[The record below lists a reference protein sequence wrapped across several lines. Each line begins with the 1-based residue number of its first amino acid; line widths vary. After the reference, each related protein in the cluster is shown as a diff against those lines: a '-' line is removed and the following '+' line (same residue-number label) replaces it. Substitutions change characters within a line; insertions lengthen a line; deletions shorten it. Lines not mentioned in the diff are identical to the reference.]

1 MKPNCLMSL
10 SSINVML
17 SRQNMEQ
24 TQQDKEILQAD
35 KATPA
40 ADETE
45 SEKIVEVL
53 NLLYANLLKAMR
65 LMWYQ
70 LFFTG
75 TLIILFFIAFF
86 LLLSKAPP
94 MGSVVTPGQ
103 KIMEEPLPTSDI
115 TISPQATRTQQPKV
129 EETVPQP
136 PLVGPESAAPEQP
149 KAGQPEAEHSKADLT
164 KPKKASLK
172 KKPKKAKPKKVQS
185 LFKKPSVATSAG

>member
-1 MKPNCLMSL
+1 
-10 SSINVML
+10 
-17 SRQNMEQ
+17 MEQ

-86 LLLSKAPP
+86 YFSARRRLWVPLLLRVRKLW
-94 MGSVVTPGQ
+94 
-103 KIMEEPLPTSDI
+103 KNLC
-115 TISPQATRTQQPKV
+115 
-129 EETVPQP
+129 P
-136 PLVGPESAAPEQP
+136 PLILLFHLKPPGPSNQRWR
-149 KAGQPEAEHSKADLT
+149 
-164 KPKKASLK
+164 KPFLN
-172 KKPKKAKPKKVQS
+172 PPW
-185 LFKKPSVATSAG
+185 